1 MGSLRL
7 HIENKK
13 RNQELR
19 NICLYSI
26 AKTVSLFGSSI
37 YSFALGLYV
46 LQITGSAL
54 NFAITLILGTIPM
67 IVMNPFAG
75 VIADK
80 VDKKKLVVCMD
91 VLSGCLLI
99 TVYILSGCLLITVYI
114 LSNYYGLNLFII
126 YTTTLLMTVF
136 TTFFGIGL
144 EAVKPNMVTKE
155 RLMSIN
161 SISKIID
168 SISLILGPMLGG
180 IVFAILD
187 IKTFIIINGISF
199 ILSAISILFINFK
212 LCEQNINEECS
223 IREINFIEDIKEG
236 YSYLLER
243 KSLKNT
249 FSILISLNFFL
260 GFAVTVPLPYIIN
273 TVLNLNSK
281 QFGMIQGTFPIG
293 MIVGAILVKKITD
306 CFSYSYLLKKISF
319 MLAIFMIVSGIPVLF
334 KPIVVNNLVYV
345 TTYCMIMFFL
355 GFMIAQIDIP
365 LMYFMQNEIPEE
377 YRGRVLSIGLSLGKI
392 MQPIALAISGLLLNF
407 IPAYTLPIAGGI
419 VFFTLNKILANKLN
433 LEIHSKDYSV

>member
-26 AKTVSLFGSSI
+26 AKTVSISGSSI

-80 VDKKKLVVCMD
+80 VDKKKLVICMD
-91 VLSGCLLI
+91 LLSGCLLI
-99 TVYILSGCLLITVYI
+99 TVYILS
-114 LSNYYGLNLFII
+114 SYYGLNLFII
-126 YTTTLLMTVF
+126 YTTTFLMTVF

-144 EAVKPNMVTKE
+144 EAAKPNIVSKE

-168 SISLILGPMLGG
+168 SVSLILGPMLGG
-180 IVFAILD
+180 IVFAVFD
-187 IKTFIIINGISF
+187 IKIFIIINGISF
-199 ILSAISILFINFK
+199 ILSGISILFIHFK
-212 LCEQNINEECS
+212 LFEFNINEECPK
-223 IREINFIEDIKEG
+223 RRINFIKDIKEG
-236 YSYLLER
+236 FSYLIE
-243 KSLKNT
+243 KESLKNT
-249 FSILISLNFFL
+249 FRILISLNFFL

-273 TVLNLNSK
+273 TVLNLSSK
-281 QFGMIQGTFPIG
+281 QFGIIQGTFPVG
-293 MIVGAILVKKITD
+293 MIIGAILVKKITNR
-306 CFSYSYLLKKISF
+306 FSYSYLLKKLSS
-319 MLAIFMIVSGIPVLF
+319 MLAVFMIISGIPVLF
-334 KPIVVNNLVYV
+334 KSFEVNDFVYV
-345 TTYCMIMFFL
+345 ITYCVVMFFL
-355 GFMIAQIDIP
+355 GLIIALIDIP
-365 LMYFMQNEIPEE
+365 LIYFMQKEIPDE
-377 YRGRVLSIGLSLGKI
+377 YRGRVLSIGLSIGKM
-392 MQPIALAISGLLLNF
+392 MQPIALALSGLLLNY
-407 IPAYTLPIAGGI
+407 IPAYTLPITGGI
-419 VFFTLNKILANKLN
+419 VFLILNKAYSNKLN
-433 LEIHSKDYSV
+433 LEIHSKDYSVLRS

>member
-26 AKTVSLFGSSI
+26 AKTVSIFGTAM

-91 VLSGCLLI
+91 LLSGCLLI
-99 TVYILSGCLLITVYI
+99 AVYIVS
-114 LSNYYGLNLFII
+114 SHYGLNLFII

-144 EAVKPNMVTKE
+144 EAAKPNIVSKE

-168 SISLILGPMLGG
+168 SVSLILGPMLGG
-180 IVFAILD
+180 IVFSVFD

-199 ILSAISILFINFK
+199 ILSGIALLFIHFK
-212 LCEQNINEECS
+212 LFECNINEENAK
-223 IREINFIEDIKEG
+223 RRVNFIKDIKEG
-236 YSYLLER
+236 VSYLLE
-243 KSLKNT
+243 KESLKNT
-249 FSILISLNFFL
+249 FHILISFNFFL

-273 TVLNLNSK
+273 TVLNLGSK
-281 QFGMIQGTFPIG
+281 QFGIIQGTFPVG
-293 MIVGAILVKKITD
+293 MIIGAIVVKKITD
-306 CFSYSYLLKKISF
+306 RFSYSYLLKKLSS
-319 MLAIFMIVSGIPVLF
+319 MLSVFMIILGIPVLF
-334 KPIVVNNLVYV
+334 KSFEVNDLVFV
-345 TTYCMIMFFL
+345 ITYCVVMIFL
-355 GFMIAQIDIP
+355 GFIIALIDIP
-365 LMYFMQNEIPEE
+365 LIYFMQNEIPDE
-377 YRGRVLSIGLSLGKI
+377 YRGRVLSIGLSIGK
-392 MQPIALAISGLLLNF
+392 MMLPIAMALSGLLLNY
-407 IPAYTLPIAGGI
+407 IPAYTIPIVGGFLYLI
-419 VFFTLNKILANKLN
+419 VIKVSSNRFIL
-433 LEIHSKDYSV
+433 EVHSKDYSA

>member
-26 AKTVSLFGSSI
+26 AKTVSIFGSSM

-91 VLSGCLLI
+91 LLSGCLLI
-99 TVYILSGCLLITVYI
+99 VVYILS
-114 LSNYYGLNLFII
+114 SYYGLNLFII
-126 YTTTLLMTVF
+126 YTTTFLMTVF

-144 EAVKPNMVTKE
+144 EAAKPNIVSKE

-168 SISLILGPMLGG
+168 SVSLILGPMLGG
-180 IVFAILD
+180 IVFSVFN

-199 ILSAISILFINFK
+199 ILSGISLLFIHFK
-212 LCEQNINEECS
+212 LFEYNINEENS
-223 IREINFIEDIKEG
+223 KSGVNFIKDIKEG
-236 YSYLLER
+236 FSYLLE
-243 KSLKNT
+243 KESLKNT
-249 FSILISLNFFL
+249 FHILISFNFFL
-260 GFAVTVPLPYIIN
+260 GFAVIVPMPYIIN
-273 TVLNLNSK
+273 TVLNLGSK
-281 QFGMIQGTFPIG
+281 QFGIIQGTFPVG
-293 MIVGAILVKKITD
+293 MIIGAIVVKKITD
-306 CFSYSYLLKKISF
+306 RFSYSYLLKKLSS
-319 MLAIFMIVSGIPVLF
+319 MLSVFMIILGIPVLF
-334 KPIVVNNLVYV
+334 KSFEVNDLVFV
-345 TTYCMIMFFL
+345 ITYCVVMIFL
-355 GFMIAQIDIP
+355 GFIIALIDIP
-365 LMYFMQNEIPEE
+365 LIYFMQNEIPDE
-377 YRGRVLSIGLSLGKI
+377 YRGRVLSIGLSIGK
-392 MQPIALAISGLLLNF
+392 MMLPIAMVLSGLLLNY
-407 IPAYTLPIAGGI
+407 IPAYTIPIVGGFLYLI
-419 VFFTLNKILANKLN
+419 VIKVSSNRFIL
-433 LEIHSKDYSV
+433 EVHSKDYSA

>member
-7 HIENKK
+7 HLENKK
-13 RNQELR
+13 SNQELR

-26 AKTVSLFGSSI
+26 AKTVSIFGSSI

-54 NFAITLILGTIPM
+54 NFALTLILGTIPM

-91 VLSGCLLI
+91 LLNGGVLI
-99 TVYILSGCLLITVYI
+99 AVYIFS
-114 LSNYYGLNLFII
+114 SNYGLNLFII
-126 YTTTLLMTVF
+126 YATTFLMSVF

-144 EAVKPNMVTKE
+144 EATKPNIVSKE

-168 SISLILGPMLGG
+168 SVSLILGPMLGG
-180 IVFAILD
+180 VVFVVLD

-199 ILSAISILFINFK
+199 IISGISILFIHFK
-212 LCEQNINEECS
+212 LFEYNINEECS
-223 IREINFIEDIKEG
+223 KREINFIKDIKEG
-236 YSYLLER
+236 FSYLIE
-243 KSLKNT
+243 KESLKNT

-273 TVLNLNSK
+273 TVLNLSSK
-281 QFGMIQGTFPIG
+281 QFGMIQGTFPVG

-306 CFSYSYLLKKISF
+306 RFSYSYLLKRLSF
-319 MLAIFMIVSGIPVLF
+319 MLAVFMIISGIPVLF
-334 KPIVVNNLVYV
+334 KRFEVDDFVYV
-345 TTYCMIMFFL
+345 FTYCVVMFFL
-355 GFMIAQIDIP
+355 GLIIVLIDIP
-365 LMYFMQNEIPEE
+365 LAYFMQKEIPNE
-377 YRGRVLSIGLSLGKI
+377 YRGRVLSIGLSIGK
-392 MQPIALAISGLLLNF
+392 MMLPIAMALSGILLNY
-407 IPAYTLPIAGGI
+407 IPAYTIPIIGGI
-419 VFFTLNKILANKLN
+419 LYLILNKISSNRLI
-433 LEIHSKDYSV
+433 LEVHSKDYSV

>member
-26 AKTVSLFGSSI
+26 AKTVSIFGSSI

-80 VDKKKLVVCMD
+80 VDKKKLVICMD
-91 VLSGCLLI
+91 LLSGCLLI
-99 TVYILSGCLLITVYI
+99 TVYILS
-114 LSNYYGLNLFII
+114 SYYGLNLSIV
-126 YTTTLLMTVF
+126 YTTTFLMTVF

-144 EAVKPNMVTKE
+144 EAAKPNIVSKE

-168 SISLILGPMLGG
+168 SVSLILGPMLGG
-180 IVFAILD
+180 IVFAVFD
-187 IKTFIIINGISF
+187 IKIFIIINGISF
-199 ILSAISILFINFK
+199 ILSGISIVFIHFK
-212 LCEQNINEECS
+212 LFEFNINEECPK
-223 IREINFIEDIKEG
+223 RRINFIKDIKEG
-236 YSYLLER
+236 FSCLIE
-243 KSLKNT
+243 KESLKNT
-249 FSILISLNFFL
+249 FRILISLNFFL

-273 TVLNLNSK
+273 TVLNLSSK
-281 QFGMIQGTFPIG
+281 QFGIIQGTFPVG
-293 MIVGAILVKKITD
+293 MIIGAILVKKITNR
-306 CFSYSYLLKKISF
+306 FSYSYLLKKLSS
-319 MLAIFMIVSGIPVLF
+319 MLAVFMIISGIPVLF
-334 KPIVVNNLVYV
+334 KSFEVNDFVYV
-345 TTYCMIMFFL
+345 ITYCVVMFFL
-355 GFMIAQIDIP
+355 GLIIALIDIP
-365 LMYFMQNEIPEE
+365 LIYFMQKEIPDE
-377 YRGRVLSIGLSLGKI
+377 YRGRVLSIGLSIGKM
-392 MQPIALAISGLLLNF
+392 MQPIALALSGLVLNY
-407 IPAYTLPIAGGI
+407 IPAYTLPITGGI
-419 VFFTLNKILANKLN
+419 VFLILNKAYSNKLN
-433 LEIHSKDYSV
+433 LEIHSKDYSVLRS

>member
-26 AKTVSLFGSSI
+26 AKTVSIFGTSM

-80 VDKKKLVVCMD
+80 VNKKKLVVCMD
-91 VLSGCLLI
+91 LLSGCLLI
-99 TVYILSGCLLITVYI
+99 AVYIVS
-114 LSNYYGLNLFII
+114 SHYGLNLFII
-126 YTTTLLMTVF
+126 YTTTFLMTVF

-144 EAVKPNMVTKE
+144 EAAKPNIVSKE

-168 SISLILGPMLGG
+168 SVSLILGPMLGG
-180 IVFAILD
+180 IVFSVFD

-199 ILSAISILFINFK
+199 ILSGIALLFIHFK
-212 LCEQNINEECS
+212 LFECNINEENS
-223 IREINFIEDIKEG
+223 KRRVNFIKDIKEG
-236 YSYLLER
+236 FSYLLE
-243 KSLKNT
+243 KESLKNT
-249 FSILISLNFFL
+249 FHILISFNFFL

-273 TVLNLNSK
+273 TVLNLSSK
-281 QFGMIQGTFPIG
+281 QFGIIQGTFPVG
-293 MIVGAILVKKITD
+293 MIIGAIVVKKITD
-306 CFSYSYLLKKISF
+306 RFSYSYLLKKLSS
-319 MLAIFMIVSGIPVLF
+319 MLSVIMIFSGIPVLF
-334 KPIVVNNLVYV
+334 KSLKVNDFVFV
-345 TTYCMIMFFL
+345 ITYCVVMIFL
-355 GFMIAQIDIP
+355 GIIIALIDIP
-365 LMYFMQNEIPEE
+365 LIYFMQKEIPDE
-377 YRGRVLSIGLSLGKI
+377 YRGRVLSIGLSLGKM
-392 MQPIALAISGLLLNF
+392 MQPIALAISGLLLNY
-407 IPAYTLPIAGGI
+407 IPAYSIPIAGGI
-419 VFFTLNKILANKLN
+419 LYLIVIKISSNRFTL
-433 LEIHSKDYSV
+433 EVHSKDYGAS

>member
-7 HIENKK
+7 YIENKK

-26 AKTVSLFGSSI
+26 AKTVSIFGSSM

-80 VDKKKLVVCMD
+80 VNKKKLVVCMD
-91 VLSGCLLI
+91 LLSGCLLI
-99 TVYILSGCLLITVYI
+99 TVYILS
-114 LSNYYGLNLFII
+114 SYYGLNLFII
-126 YTTTLLMTVF
+126 YTTTFLMTVF

-144 EAVKPNMVTKE
+144 EAAKPNIVSKE

-168 SISLILGPMLGG
+168 SVSLILGPMLGG
-180 IVFAILD
+180 IVFSVFN

-199 ILSAISILFINFK
+199 ILSGIALLFIHFK
-212 LCEQNINEECS
+212 LFEYNINEENS
-223 IREINFIEDIKEG
+223 KRGVNFIIDIKEG
-236 YSYLLER
+236 FSYLLE
-243 KSLKNT
+243 KESLKNT
-249 FSILISLNFFL
+249 FHILISFNFFL

-273 TVLNLNSK
+273 TVLNLGSK
-281 QFGMIQGTFPIG
+281 QFGIIQGTFPVG
-293 MIVGAILVKKITD
+293 MIIGAIVVKKITD
-306 CFSYSYLLKKISF
+306 RFSYSYLLKKLSS
-319 MLAIFMIVSGIPVLF
+319 MLAVCMIILGIPVLF
-334 KPIVVNNLVYV
+334 KSFEVNDLVFV
-345 TTYCMIMFFL
+345 ITYCVVMIFL
-355 GFMIAQIDIP
+355 GFIIALIDIP
-365 LMYFMQNEIPEE
+365 LIYFMQNEIPDE
-377 YRGRVLSIGLSLGKI
+377 YRGRVLSIGLSIGK
-392 MQPIALAISGLLLNF
+392 MMLPIAMALSGLLLNY
-407 IPAYTLPIAGGI
+407 IPAYTIPIVGGFLYLI
-419 VFFTLNKILANKLN
+419 VIKVSSNRFIL
-433 LEIHSKDYSV
+433 EVHSKDYSA

>member
-1 MGSLRL
+1 MESLRL

-13 RNQELR
+13 SNQERR

-26 AKTVSLFGSSI
+26 AKTVSISGSSI

-67 IVMNPFAG
+67 ILMNPFAG

-80 VDKKKLVVCMD
+80 IDKKKLIVCMD
-91 VLSGCLLI
+91 LLSGSLLI
-99 TVYILSGCLLITVYI
+99 TVYIISSYHGLSLL
-114 LSNYYGLNLFII
+114 II
-126 YTTTLLMTVF
+126 YTTTFFMTVF

-144 EAVKPNMVTKE
+144 EAAKPNIVTKG

-180 IVFAILD
+180 IVFAVFNM
-187 IKTFIIINGISF
+187 KTFIIINGISF

-212 LCEQNINEECS
+212 SFEQYIDEECS
-223 IREINFIEDIKEG
+223 IREINFIKDIKEG
-236 YSYLLER
+236 YSYLMQQ
-243 KSLKNT
+243 KNLKNT
-249 FSILISLNFFL
+249 FRILILLNFFL

-273 TVLNLNSK
+273 TVFNLSSK

-293 MIVGAILVKKITD
+293 MIVGAILVKKITNR
-306 CFSYSYLLKKISF
+306 FSYSYLLKKISF
-319 MLAIFMIVSGIPVLF
+319 MLAFFMIISGIPVLF
-334 KPIVVNNLVYV
+334 KSIVVNNLVYV

-355 GFMIAQIDIP
+355 GFIIVQIDIP

-377 YRGRVLSIGLSLGKI
+377 YRGRVLSIGLSIGKM
-392 MQPIALAISGLLLNF
+392 MQPIALAISGLLLNY

-419 VFFTLNKILANKLN
+419 VFFILNKVFTNKVN
-433 LEIHSKDYSV
+433 LEIHSKNYSV

>member
-26 AKTVSLFGSSI
+26 AKTVSIFGTSM

-80 VDKKKLVVCMD
+80 VNKKKLVVCMD
-91 VLSGCLLI
+91 LLSGCLLI
-99 TVYILSGCLLITVYI
+99 AVYIVS
-114 LSNYYGLNLFII
+114 SYYGLNLFII
-126 YTTTLLMTVF
+126 YTTTFLMTVF

-144 EAVKPNMVTKE
+144 EAAKPNIVSKE
-155 RLMSIN
+155 GLMSIN

-168 SISLILGPMLGG
+168 SVSLILGPMLGG
-180 IVFAILD
+180 IVFSVFD

-199 ILSAISILFINFK
+199 ILSGIALLFIHFK
-212 LCEQNINEECS
+212 LFECNINEENAK
-223 IREINFIEDIKEG
+223 RRVNFIKDIKEG
-236 YSYLLER
+236 FSYLLE
-243 KSLKNT
+243 KESLKNT
-249 FSILISLNFFL
+249 FHILISFNFFL

-273 TVLNLNSK
+273 TVLNLTSEE
-281 QFGMIQGTFPIG
+281 FGIIQGTFPVG
-293 MIVGAILVKKITD
+293 MIIGAIVVKKITD
-306 CFSYSYLLKKISF
+306 RFTYSYLLKKLSS
-319 MLAIFMIVSGIPVLF
+319 MLSVIMIILGIPVLF
-334 KPIVVNNLVYV
+334 KSFEVNDLVFV
-345 TTYCMIMFFL
+345 ITYCVVMIFL
-355 GFMIAQIDIP
+355 GFIIALIDIP
-365 LMYFMQNEIPEE
+365 LIYFMQKEIPNE
-377 YRGRVLSIGLSLGKI
+377 YRGRVLSIGLSLGKM
-392 MQPIALAISGLLLNF
+392 MQPIALAISGLLLNY
-407 IPAYTLPIAGGI
+407 IPAYIIPIAGGI
-419 VFFTLNKILANKLN
+419 LYLIVIKVSSNRFTL
-433 LEIHSKDYSV
+433 EVHSKDYSAS

>member
-1 MGSLRL
+1 MASLRL
-7 HIENKK
+7 HMENKK

-91 VLSGCLLI
+91 VLSGCVLI
-99 TVYILSGCLLITVYI
+99 TVYILS
-114 LSNYYGLNLFII
+114 SDYGLNLFIV
-126 YTTTLLMTVF
+126 YTTTFLMTVL

-144 EAVKPNMVTKE
+144 EAAKPNIVSKE
-155 RLMSIN
+155 RLMSLN

-180 IVFAILD
+180 IVFAVFD
-187 IKTFIIINGISF
+187 MKNFIIINGISF

-212 LCEQNINEECS
+212 LCEQYINEECS
-223 IREINFIEDIKEG
+223 IREIKFIKDIKEG
-236 YSYLLER
+236 YSYLMER
-243 KSLKNT
+243 ESLKNT
-249 FSILISLNFFL
+249 FCILISLNFFL

-273 TVLNLNSK
+273 TVLNLSSK
-281 QFGMIQGTFPIG
+281 QFGMIQGTFPVG
-293 MIVGAILVKKITD
+293 MIIGAMVVKKITD
-306 CFSYSYLLKKISF
+306 RFSYSYLLKKLSS
-319 MLAIFMIVSGIPVLF
+319 MLSVIMIISGIPVLF
-334 KPIVVNNLVYV
+334 KSFEVNDFVFV
-345 TTYCMIMFFL
+345 ITYCVIMFFL
-355 GFMIAQIDIP
+355 GLMIALIDIP
-365 LMYFMQNEIPEE
+365 LIYFMQREIPVE
-377 YRGRVLSIGLSLGKI
+377 YRGRVLSIGLSIGKM
-392 MQPIALAISGLLLNF
+392 MQPIALALSGLLLNH
-407 IPAYTLPIAGGI
+407 IPAYTLPIGGGI
-419 VFFTLNKILANKLN
+419 VFLILNQAYSNKLN
-433 LEIHSKDYSV
+433 LEIHSKGYSVERN

>member
-1 MGSLRL
+1 MMGSLRL

-54 NFAITLILGTIPM
+54 NFAISLILGTIPM

-80 VDKKKLVVCMD
+80 VDKKKLVICMD
-91 VLSGCLLI
+91 LLSGFLLI
-99 TVYILSGCLLITVYI
+99 TVYILS
-114 LSNYYGLNLFII
+114 SYYGLNLFII
-126 YTTTLLMTVF
+126 YTTTFLMTVF

-180 IVFAILD
+180 IVFAVFD
-187 IKTFIIINGISF
+187 IKIFIIINGISF

-212 LCEQNINEECS
+212 LFEQNINEECS

-273 TVLNLNSK
+273 TVLNLSSK
-281 QFGMIQGTFPIG
+281 QFGLIQGTFPVG
-293 MIVGAILVKKITD
+293 MIIGAILVKK
-306 CFSYSYLLKKISF
+306 LSF
-319 MLAIFMIVSGIPVLF
+319 MLAVFMIISGIPVLF
-334 KPIVVNNLVYV
+334 KNFEVNDFVYAI
-345 TTYCMIMFFL
+345 TYCVVIFFL
-355 GFMIAQIDIP
+355 GLIIVLIDIP
-365 LMYFMQNEIPEE
+365 IAYFMQKEIPNE
-377 YRGRVLSIGLSLGKI
+377 YRGRVLSIGLSISKMML
-392 MQPIALAISGLLLNF
+392 PIAMALSGLLLNY
-407 IPAYTLPIAGGI
+407 IPAYMITIVGGI
-419 VFFTLNKILANKLN
+419 LYLIVIKVSSNCFIL
-433 LEIHSKDYSV
+433 EVHSKDYSA

>member
-26 AKTVSLFGSSI
+26 AKTVSIFGSSM

-67 IVMNPFAG
+67 IILNPFAG

-80 VDKKKLVVCMD
+80 VDKKKLVICMD
-91 VLSGCLLI
+91 LLSGCLLI
-99 TVYILSGCLLITVYI
+99 AVYILS
-114 LSNYYGLNLFII
+114 SYYGLNLFII
-126 YTTTLLMTVF
+126 YTTTFFMTVF

-144 EAVKPNMVTKE
+144 EAAKPNIVSKE

-168 SISLILGPMLGG
+168 SVSLILGPMLGG
-180 IVFAILD
+180 IVFSVFN

-199 ILSAISILFINFK
+199 ILSGIALLFIHFR
-212 LCEQNINEECS
+212 LFEYNINEGNS
-223 IREINFIEDIKEG
+223 KRGVNFIKDIKEG
-236 YSYLLER
+236 FSYLLE
-243 KSLKNT
+243 KESLKNT
-249 FSILISLNFFL
+249 FHILISFNFFL

-273 TVLNLNSK
+273 TVLNLGSK
-281 QFGMIQGTFPIG
+281 QFGIIQGTFPVG
-293 MIVGAILVKKITD
+293 MIIGAIVVKKITD
-306 CFSYSYLLKKISF
+306 CFSYSYLLKKLSS
-319 MLAIFMIVSGIPVLF
+319 MLSVFMIILGIPVLF
-334 KPIVVNNLVYV
+334 KSFEVNDLVFV
-345 TTYCMIMFFL
+345 ITYCVVMIFL
-355 GFMIAQIDIP
+355 GFIIALIDIP
-365 LMYFMQNEIPEE
+365 LIYFMQNEIPDE
-377 YRGRVLSIGLSLGKI
+377 YRGRVLSIGLSIGK
-392 MQPIALAISGLLLNF
+392 MMLPIAMALSGLLLNY
-407 IPAYTLPIAGGI
+407 IPAYTIPIVGGFLYLI
-419 VFFTLNKILANKLN
+419 VIKVSSNRFIL
-433 LEIHSKDYSV
+433 EVHSKDYSA

>member
-7 HIENKK
+7 HIENKN

-99 TVYILSGCLLITVYI
+99 TVYILS
-114 LSNYYGLNLFII
+114 NYYGLNLLII
-126 YTTTLLMTVF
+126 YTTTFLMTVF

-180 IVFAILD
+180 IVFAVFD
-187 IKTFIIINGISF
+187 MKTFIIINGISF

-212 LCEQNINEECS
+212 LCEQNINKECS

-306 CFSYSYLLKKISF
+306 CYSYSYLLKKISF
-319 MLAIFMIVSGIPVLF
+319 MLAI
-334 KPIVVNNLVYV
+334 
-345 TTYCMIMFFL
+345 
-355 GFMIAQIDIP
+355 FMIAQIDIP

-419 VFFTLNKILANKLN
+419 VFFTLNKILANKFN

>member
-26 AKTVSLFGSSI
+26 AKTVSIFGSSM

-67 IVMNPFAG
+67 IILNPFAG

-80 VDKKKLVVCMD
+80 VDKKKLVICMD
-91 VLSGCLLI
+91 LLSGCLLI
-99 TVYILSGCLLITVYI
+99 AVYIVS
-114 LSNYYGLNLFII
+114 SYYGLNLFII
-126 YTTTLLMTVF
+126 YTTTFLMTVF

-144 EAVKPNMVTKE
+144 EAAKPNIVSKE

-168 SISLILGPMLGG
+168 SVSLILGPMLGG
-180 IVFAILD
+180 IVFSVFN

-199 ILSAISILFINFK
+199 ILSGIALLFIHFR
-212 LCEQNINEECS
+212 LFEYNINEGNS
-223 IREINFIEDIKEG
+223 KRGVNFIKDIKEG
-236 YSYLLER
+236 FSYLLE
-243 KSLKNT
+243 KESLKNT
-249 FSILISLNFFL
+249 FHILISFNFFL

-273 TVLNLNSK
+273 TVLNLSSK
-281 QFGMIQGTFPIG
+281 QFGIIQGAFPVG
-293 MIVGAILVKKITD
+293 MIIGAIVVKKITD
-306 CFSYSYLLKKISF
+306 CFSYSYLLKKLSS
-319 MLAIFMIVSGIPVLF
+319 MLSVFMIILGIPVLF
-334 KPIVVNNLVYV
+334 KSFEVNDLVFV
-345 TTYCMIMFFL
+345 ITYCVVMIFL
-355 GFMIAQIDIP
+355 GFIIALIDIP
-365 LMYFMQNEIPEE
+365 LIYFMQNEIPDE
-377 YRGRVLSIGLSLGKI
+377 YRGRVLSIGLSIGK
-392 MQPIALAISGLLLNF
+392 MMLPIAMALSGLLLNY
-407 IPAYTLPIAGGI
+407 IPAYTIPIVGGLLYLI
-419 VFFTLNKILANKLN
+419 VIKVSSNRFIL
-433 LEIHSKDYSV
+433 EVHSKDYSA